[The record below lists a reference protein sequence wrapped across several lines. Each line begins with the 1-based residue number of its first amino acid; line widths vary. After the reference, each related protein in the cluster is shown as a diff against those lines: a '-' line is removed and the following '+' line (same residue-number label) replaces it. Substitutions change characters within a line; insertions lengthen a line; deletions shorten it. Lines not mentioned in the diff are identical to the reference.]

1 MTRVFICYSHN
12 HGDAEFANWL
22 YRQLKNGGF
31 GVTPHLDKFS
41 LAIGTLWVESIP
53 ALLETCE
60 LVMFVRSRFA
70 VNSRVCRRELDFAQA
85 KGLEVV
91 NLRIDSDGTE
101 FERTWGH
108 LTVDFSKGRDAGLR
122 ALRRALRFRE
132 TNDGRLQRMRH
143 RLAYHRDQL
152 RDESRGDRDFH
163 LRQAGRLEQEIDQL
177 AAALGHRLAGSVGSA
192 PPPVNGAASAWV
204 PRDREAAAVRA
215 ELTRE
220 EPGIVIVSGPDGVGK
235 TTLVRGELARVVE
248 DLDGQRGEAPVVR
261 YHLVQRDSPLGAS
274 VLTGREPGMARPG
287 DGANEGLR
295 MQIDRA
301 IKQTRGA
308 RAIIVLD
315 AADHLQDPSTH
326 RLVDLELEDVF
337 DRLYARRKQ
346 HRITVVLI
354 CREPPRA
361 SPGHSWAMLARH
373 VRIDEG
379 LLLEQFGQLLRQ
391 LDHDGDLVSAST
403 PNRVVAK
410 AHRLTRGLPR
420 LAELIMTFG
429 VRGHTSLGEVVDGLT
444 RVPVARV
451 PGFVFDRII
460 ESLDPMA
467 RQVLEAVA
475 AFGTPVNEQAIR
487 ALLPAEYGK
496 ERVENVLQWLVK
508 RRIIDTAA
516 GLFYVRDADR
526 HLVLAAMPR
535 RGEALLLLAA
545 EVMADRGRQTV
556 TKVEQLDPLL
566 HEIDILLTA
575 GRYRRAFGRVEDLQ
589 SLLVQFNRHEL
600 LLGPRLRL
608 QGRLGPEAELVT
620 CNGLGQ
626 IYVDKGRFEDAR
638 VMFERAVELT
648 ASAGQPKDR
657 ALTISNLAHALW
669 LLHDTA
675 GAERRYQE
683 AIERARESGDGQ
695 GEAEAL
701 NGLADCH
708 LRWGE
713 YEKAFSLQDQARVL
727 KELGPLESS
736 RLDLARARSAME
748 QGDATTALVLIEQV
762 QRTGQLVAECSEATA
777 TRLLDAIDP
786 IDDRLPVVAEAVRIA
801 ESSSERALVDGDRRV
816 FRRAR
821 TTLALAYLLAGRPNK
836 AAQAIVP
843 AARSRA
849 HGDALIVIAI
859 RALTRL
865 RNDPPAARTDF
876 VQLFD
881 EAKAI
886 HRSDPKDFA
895 ALDFIGFAVCGLH
908 VCRGDPLAAATEVF
922 HQAGTRRPPG
932 MARRMLKMLVVLR
945 QQSAALTLDPIIT
958 SFGGGITAG
967 RSDPDSAPG

>member
-1 MTRVFICYSHN
+1 MTRVFICYSHS

-22 YRQLKNGGF
+22 YRELKSGDF

-70 VNSRVCRRELDFAQA
+70 VNARMCRRELDFAQA
-85 KGLEVV
+85 KGLEIV

-163 LRQAGRLEQEIDQL
+163 IRQAGRLEQEIDQL
-177 AAALGHRLAGSVGSA
+177 VVALGSRPADSGGSPSH
-192 PPPVNGAASAWV
+192 VNGATSTLV
-204 PRDREAAAVRA
+204 PRVREATAVRA

-235 TTLVRGELARVVE
+235 TTLVRGELAKVVE
-248 DLDGQRGEAPVVR
+248 DIDEQPGKAPVVR

-274 VLTGREPGMARPG
+274 VLTGGKAGKARPG
-287 DGANEGLR
+287 DAANESLR
-295 MQIDRA
+295 LHIDRA

-315 AADHLQDPSTH
+315 AADHLQDPTSH

-337 DRLYARRKQ
+337 DRLYARRKH

-361 SPGHSWAMLARH
+361 SPGHSWAMQARH

-379 LLLEQFGQLLRQ
+379 LLPEQFGQLLRR
-391 LDHDGDLVSAST
+391 LDHDSDLVSRST
-403 PNRVVAK
+403 SDRVIAK

-429 VRGHTSLGEVVDGLT
+429 GRGHTSLGEVVNGLT

-460 ESLDPMA
+460 ESLDPTA

-487 ALLPAEYGK
+487 ALLPTEYGK
-496 ERVENVLQWLVK
+496 QRVENVLQWLVK

-526 HLVLAAMPR
+526 DLVLAAMPH
-535 RGEALLLLAA
+535 RGETLLQRAA
-545 EVMADRGRQTV
+545 AVMAERGRRTV
-556 TKVEQLDPLL
+556 TKVEHLDPLL
-566 HEIDILLTA
+566 HEVDILLTA
-575 GRYRRAFGRVEDLQ
+575 GRYRLAFGRVEALQ
-589 SLLVQFNRHEL
+589 SKLEQFNRHEL
-600 LLGPRLRL
+600 LLGPRLRM
-608 QGRLGPEAELVT
+608 QGHLGPEAELVT
-620 CNGLGQ
+620 CNAIGQ

-648 ASAGQPKDR
+648 ASAGQPNDR
-657 ALTISNLAHALW
+657 SLTISNLAHALW
-669 LLHDTA
+669 LLHDTE
-675 GAERRYQE
+675 GAKRRYQE
-683 AIERARESGDGQ
+683 AYELAKKGGDGR
-695 GEAEAL
+695 GEARAL

-713 YEKAFSLQDQARVL
+713 YDVAFALQDKARVL
-727 KELGPLESS
+727 QELGPLESL

-748 QGDATTALVLIEQV
+748 QGDATKALVLIEQV
-762 QRTGQLVAECSEATA
+762 ERTGRLVAECFEATA
-777 TRLLDAIDP
+777 TRLLDAVDHAE
-786 IDDRLPVVAEAVRIA
+786 DRSPVVAEAVAIA
-801 ESSSERALVDGDRRV
+801 ERSAEHALVDGDRRV

-821 TTLALAYLLAGRPNK
+821 TTLALAYLLMRRPNK

-843 AARSRA
+843 AARGRTDR
-849 HGDALIVIAI
+849 DALIVIAI
-859 RALTRL
+859 RAVTRV
-865 RNDPPAARTDF
+865 RIDPAAARTDF

-881 EAKAI
+881 DANAI
-886 HRSDPKDFA
+886 LRSDPRDFA
-895 ALDFIGFAVCGLH
+895 ALDFVGFAVCGLH
-908 VCRGDPLAAATEVF
+908 VCRGDRLAPATEAF
-922 HQAGTRRPPG
+922 NKAGVRRPLG

-945 QQSAALTLDPIIT
+945 QQSAVRTLDAIIA
-958 SFGGGITAG
+958 SFEGRVTVD
-967 RSDPDSAPG
+967 RSDPGSAPE